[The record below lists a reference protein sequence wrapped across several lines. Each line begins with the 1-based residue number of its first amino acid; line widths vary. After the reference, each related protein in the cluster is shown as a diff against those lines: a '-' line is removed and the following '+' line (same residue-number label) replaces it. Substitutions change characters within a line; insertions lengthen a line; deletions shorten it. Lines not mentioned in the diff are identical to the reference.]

1 MLTEIMLFD
10 LLLPLLSLYTD
21 IDNRVLVYFRS
32 ATKLISRSSNRILV
46 TKPYITIIEY
56 SSVSSSRKD

>member
-10 LLLPLLSLYTD
+10 LLLPLLTLYTD

-32 ATKLISRSSNRILV
+32 ATKLILRSNNRILV